1 MFNARQMAN
10 SMQQQ
15 VCKRYLGGRFVLAG
29 AVLLA
34 ILPSGR
40 PGYAGGSFTLTAV
53 DETTGDPAPTRTV
66 FTRSDGRPQIVRRTI
81 PSGVGFVL
89 DGEQLVALPNGA
101 FQFQVIRGP
110 EYRVITGNFTIDRDA
125 SDAHSVSLPRMVDM
139 AAEGWWSG
147 DPAVTAPLRLL
158 PLLMQSEDLH
168 YAGRV
173 GEDPQT
179 QIRLD
184 RPLPSAGA
192 DAPWGPIEI
201 RQDLVADEHGLLLV
215 GTPENFALP
224 ASNVSS
230 DTIRAAVRHDVAA
243 VVIENPF
250 AWDMPIWLASGR
262 VNAMFLMGDWLR
274 LDRKVPTVSNGR
286 PPSEV
291 GFRDAHG
298 PGRWAE
304 QVYWHMLNSGLQI
317 APLGGSGST
326 LHNHPVGYCR
336 TYVHAPRQQGSPAPQ
351 PIGPQAWWE
360 AALAGHAVITNGP
373 LLRPTLGGEYPGH
386 VFQAYRGEAL
396 EISVEL
402 NLSTRDPV
410 EYLEVVHN
418 GDVFYSARLDEFAK
432 AGGVIPP
439 LRIEASGWVTVRV
452 VTLFEDHWRAAVSAP
467 WYIRFDDQ
475 PRISKQSVQFFRDW
489 LSEREAM
496 LAKLP
501 ADQRAAHAPYV
512 IAARKFWQQQAAAAN
527 AP

>member
-1 MFNARQMAN
+1 
-10 SMQQQ
+10 MQQQ
-15 VCKRYLGGRFVLAG
+15 WKQVSGRRLAL
-29 AVLLA
+29 ALTVLLG
-34 ILPSGR
+34 ILLSRGNA
-40 PGYAGGSFTLTAV
+40 YAGGSFALTTV
-53 DETTGDPAPTRTV
+53 DETTGDPAPTRVV
-66 FTRSDGRPQIVRRTI
+66 FTRADGRPQIVRRTI

-110 EYRVITGNFTIDRDA
+110 EYRIITGNFTIDRDA
-125 SDAHSVSLPRMVDM
+125 SDAHSVPLPRMVDM
-139 AAEGWWSG
+139 ADEGWWSG

-168 YAGRV
+168 FAGRV
-173 GEDPQT
+173 GDDPQT

-184 RPLPSAGA
+184 RPLPTAAA
-192 DAPWGPIEI
+192 DAAWGPIQI
-201 RQDLVADEHGLLLV
+201 RQDLVADQHGLLLV
-215 GTPENFALP
+215 GTAEDFAVP
-224 ASNVSS
+224 TSAVSS
-230 DTIRAAVRHDVAA
+230 DTIRAAVRQDVPT

-250 AWDMPIWLASGR
+250 AWDVPIWLASGR
-262 VNAMFLMGDWLR
+262 VDAMFLMGDWLR
-274 LDRKVPTVSNGR
+274 LDRKIPAVSGGR

-291 GFRDAHG
+291 GFRDQHG

-304 QVYWHMLNSGLQI
+304 QVYWHMLSSGLQI
-317 APLGGSGST
+317 APLGGSGSA
-326 LHNHPVGYCR
+326 LKNHPVGYNR
-336 TYVHAPRQQGSPAPQ
+336 TYVHAARHNGSPDPQ
-351 PIGPQAWWE
+351 PISEQAWWDG
-360 AALAGHAVITNGP
+360 AVAGHSVVTNGP

-386 VFQAYRGEAL
+386 IFQAYSGEAL
-396 EISVEL
+396 EMSVEL

-418 GDVFYSARLDEFAK
+418 GDVFYSARLDEFAE

-439 LRIEASGWVTVRV
+439 LRIETSGWVMVRV

-475 PRISKQSVQFFRDW
+475 PRISKRSVQFFRDW
-489 LSEREAM
+489 LADREAM
-496 LAKLP
+496 LGKLP
-501 ADQRAAHAPYV
+501 AEQRAAHAPYV

>member
-1 MFNARQMAN
+1 MQRQ
-10 SMQQQ
+10 
-15 VCKRYLGGRFVLAG
+15 VRKRLTIKMLVWRLALVG
-29 AVLLA
+29 AVLL
-34 ILPSGR
+34 SGSAAQ
-40 PGYAGGSFTLTAV
+40 AGGSFTLTAV
-53 DETTGDPAPTRTV
+53 DESTGEPVPTRVV
-66 FTRSDGRPQIVRRTI
+66 FTRADGRPQIVRRTV

-110 EYRVITGNFTIDRDA
+110 EYRVITGNFSIDRDA
-125 SDAHSVSLPRMVDM
+125 SDAHSVTLPRMVDM

-147 DPAVTAPLRLL
+147 DPAVTTPLRLL

-168 YAGRV
+168 FAGRV

-184 RPLPSAGA
+184 RPLPTAAA

-201 RQDLVADEHGLLLV
+201 RQDLAADQHGLLLV
-215 GTPENFALP
+215 GTPESFTA
-224 ASNVSS
+224 ADSAVSS
-230 DTIRAAVRHDVAA
+230 DTIRAAVRQDVNA
-243 VVIENPF
+243 VVVENPF
-250 AWDMPIWLASGR
+250 AWDVPIWLASGR
-262 VNAMFLMGDWLR
+262 IKAMFLMGDWLR
-274 LDRKVPTVSNGR
+274 LDRKITAVSGSR

-304 QVYWHMLNSGLQI
+304 HVYWQMLNSGLQI
-317 APLGGSGST
+317 APLGGSGSQ
-326 LHNHPVGYCR
+326 LKNHPVGYCR
-336 TYVHAPRQQGSPAPQ
+336 TYVHAAQDNRSPDPQ
-351 PIGPQAWWE
+351 PIGQQAWWD
-360 AALAGHAVITNGP
+360 AALTGQSVITNGP

-386 VFQAYRGEAL
+386 VFRAYSGEAL
-396 EISVEL
+396 EMSVEL

-418 GDVFYSARLDEFAK
+418 GNVFYSARLDEFAE

-439 LRIEASGWVTVRV
+439 LRIEHSGWVIVRV

-467 WYIRFDDQ
+467 WYIHFDDR
-475 PRISKQSVQFFRDW
+475 PRISKQAVQFFRDW

-512 IAARKFWQQQAAAAN
+512 IAARNFWQQQAAAAN